1 MVTLWG
7 TYTQH
12 GTLQVAGELLAGEDE
27 GEGEGGGGPVVRAT
41 LSRNQ
46 LSQHYDI
53 YEACD
58 DATQQH
64 S

>member
-1 MVTLWG
+1 MCKANIISIYLS
-7 TYTQH
+7 
-12 GTLQVAGELLAGEDE
+12 TLQVAGELLAGCEDE
-27 GEGEGGGGPVVRAT
+27 GEAGGGPVVRAT

-58 DATQQH
+58 DVTQH

>member
-1 MVTLWG
+1 MS
-7 TYTQH
+7 
-12 GTLQVAGELLAGEDE
+12 TLQVAGELLAGCEDE
-27 GEGEGGGGPVVRAT
+27 GEAGGGPVVRAT

-58 DATQQH
+58 DVTQH